1 MHHEEALFL
10 HDREFSYVAED
21 IAEETFTKNVSSP
34 SESSHNKTASILTI
48 LCPFAAVRCSLQSLS
63 ADRLMPASVTRSPS
77 VNFKNLLALSIS
89 SHSVSSASLK
99 EIWFR
104 KSTVCYRIGSWSL
117 ESSHWK
123 KYIPP
128 ASKKMR
134 SAYDVICVVG
144 NDFHFGRKEE
154 ENSGNNFIYYFL
166 EKYHLL
172 QRIVCWNFYQI
183 CR

>member
-1 MHHEEALFL
+1 M
-10 HDREFSYVAED
+10 
-21 IAEETFTKNVSSP
+21 K
-34 SESSHNKTASILTI
+34 ASNLTI

-63 ADRLMPASVTRSPS
+63 ADRLMPASVTRGPS
-77 VNFKNLLALSIS
+77 VSFKNLLALSIS

-117 ESSHWK
+117 EFSHWK

-128 ASKKMR
+128 ASKKLR
-134 SAYDVICVVG
+134 SSYDVNCVAE
-144 NDFHFGRKEE
+144 NDIQFGRKEDE
-154 ENSGNNFIYYFL
+154 KSGNIFIYYFL

-172 QRIVCWNFYQI
+172 QGFVC
-183 CR
+183 